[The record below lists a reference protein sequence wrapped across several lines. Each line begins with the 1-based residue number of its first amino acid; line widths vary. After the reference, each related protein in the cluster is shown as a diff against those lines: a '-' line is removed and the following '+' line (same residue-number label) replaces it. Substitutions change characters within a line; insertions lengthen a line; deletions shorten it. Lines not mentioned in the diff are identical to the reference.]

1 LAIQNPKLNISVSD
15 ARYLAISNQLL
26 LMPNYGKTKKHL
38 LNIIE
43 KLGYVQID
51 TISVVERAH
60 NHILWTRFSS
70 YNKNMLHQLLEND
83 RKIYEYWFHAA
94 AFLSMRDYRYSLYTK
109 EHFRS
114 RYREWIKKN
123 RKIIKNVMDRIKA
136 EGALKSKDFEH
147 TGVKLTG
154 WWNWKPA
161 KAALECLFMSGVLMV
176 SKREGFQKAYDLT
189 ERILPP
195 DIGTTVPNEE
205 EMFEHLLMSRIN
217 SFGFSSESEAKYL
230 RKIHKSVSE
239 KIINRLVEEKKI
251 LPVKIGSLK
260 EIYYS
265 TEAKLKQLNK
275 KVKAESVHILS
286 PFDNLIIQR
295 KSLRNIFNFEYVLEC
310 YLPAAK
316 RKNGYFNMPVLIG
329 DKFAGMLDA
338 KADRNEKKFIVRS
351 LKLDKLTIR
360 DKEKVY
366 NKING
371 LAEFTQC
378 KWDSNKA
385 FPSFIS

>member
-1 LAIQNPKLNISVSD
+1 
-15 ARYLAISNQLL
+15 
-26 LMPNYGKTKKHL
+26 MPNYGKTKKHL